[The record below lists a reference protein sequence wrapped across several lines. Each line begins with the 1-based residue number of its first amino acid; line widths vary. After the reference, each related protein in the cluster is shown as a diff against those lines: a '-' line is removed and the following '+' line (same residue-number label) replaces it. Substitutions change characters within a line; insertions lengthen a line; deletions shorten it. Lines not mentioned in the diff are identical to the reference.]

1 MTAARNNGPD
11 AGRHG
16 LAGPGNPPRDA
27 AADHEDRGWAS
38 TSGGWGASA
47 LDRGTTAGYDPS
59 GPGPFGSPGPGRND
73 RSPRSSWPDRDD
85 AVFDIADDRRDDG
98 TTMSQAPDRGAVPP
112 PPPRSHGFAPR
123 EPGPGYEPGGY
134 ETGGHEPSGFETG
147 GYASGGPPSD
157 GWPSSSGF
165 SSNGYSPGER
175 SSHGPSSSD
184 GYSTGGYSSGGYSS
198 GGFSSD
204 SWSSGGHSPGGFS
217 SDNWSSGGPS
227 SGGFSSDRYSTD
239 RYSSDSWSS
248 GGRSSGGYDGFAT
261 GGNSYDRPSGSRSTW
276 SSGLDET
283 PRTTAISAPVGPPG
297 MMDGVGLPT
306 PRDAAFTAPPNASD
320 MVSIIRT
327 SFEAVAPR
335 ADELTQLFY
344 GWLFRIAPET
354 RELFPVTM
362 ELQRTRLLRAL
373 IHVVQMVD
381 RPDELT
387 VFLRQLGR
395 DHRKFGVVGEH
406 YDKVGQA
413 LLGALG
419 EIAGPLWTSEVEQ
432 AWVGAYGIVAQAM
445 RDAADAERGPAVW
458 MARVME
464 HRRVSQDLAIVRV
477 QTSQPVPYLAGQYV
491 SVETPQ
497 RPRMWRS
504 LSPANAPGPD
514 CVMEFH
520 VHTVPGGWVSRAIV
534 SHAHVGDVWRIGPPM
549 GQMTL
554 DPRSRADLLMVA
566 GGTGLAPARALVEQ
580 LMVDGSD
587 RKVALFVG
595 GRTWDALYDID
606 TLRRMA
612 QDNPWL
618 TVVPVVEED
627 GRRYGAE
634 TGTLAEVV
642 ARYGAWADRQV
653 VVAGSPGMVRS

>member
-1 MTAARNNGPD
+1 VTAARNNGPD

-16 LAGPGNPPRDA
+16 PAGPAGPPRETA
-27 AADHEDRGWAS
+27 EAEDRRRHA
-38 TSGGWGASA
+38 TTGGWGAAA
-47 LDRGTTAGYDPS
+47 LDRGTVTGRGPSGTEFSGTGRTGRAPDGSGSYDP
-59 GPGPFGSPGPGRND
+59 
-73 RSPRSSWPDRDD
+73 DD

-98 TTMSQAPDRGAVPP
+98 TTMSQAPGRGAVPP
-112 PPPRSHGFAPR
+112 PPPRSHSSFPPPAPR
-123 EPGPGYEPGGY
+123 EPGQGYEPGGY
-134 ETGGHEPSGFETG
+134 ETAGREAGGFDDGYATG
-147 GYASGGPPSD
+147 GRPSD
-157 GWPSSSGF
+157 SYSSSWSSDSWSSGSSYSSNGF
-165 SSNGYSPGER
+165 SPDSYSSDWSSNGRSSNGYS
-175 SSHGPSSSD
+175 SN
-184 GYSTGGYSSGGYSS
+184 GYSSNGYSSNPLPSDSYSGGYSS
-198 GGFSSD
+198 GG
-204 SWSSGGHSPGGFS
+204 H
-217 SDNWSSGGPS
+217 
-227 SGGFSSDRYSTD
+227 
-239 RYSSDSWSS
+239 
-248 GGRSSGGYDGFAT
+248 SSGGYD
-261 GGNSYDRPSGSRSTW
+261 PLPGSRSGAHDGW
-276 SSGLDET
+276 SSGPDTRHE
-283 PRTTAISAPVGPPG
+283 PSRTTAMSSPVGPTGRP
-297 MMDGVGLPT
+297 DGVGLPT
-306 PRDAAFTAPPNASD
+306 PRESVAPPPQDASD
-320 MVSIIRT
+320 MVAIIRS

-395 DHRKFGVVGEH
+395 DHRKFGVVGQH
-406 YDKVGQA
+406 YDKVGEA

-419 EIAGPLWTSEVEQ
+419 EIAGPLWTREVSD
-432 AWVGAYGIVAQAM
+432 AWVGAYGVVSQAM

-464 HRRVSQDLAIVRV
+464 HRRVSHDLAIVRV

-491 SVETPQ
+491 TVETPQ

-504 LSPANAPGPD
+504 LTPANAPGPD

-534 SHAHVGDVWRIGPPM
+534 SHARVGDVWRIGPPM

-566 GGTGLAPARALVEQ
+566 GGTGLAPARSLIEQ
-580 LMVDGSD
+580 LMIDGTD

-595 GRTWDALYDID
+595 GRTWDSLYDID

-634 TGTLAEVV
+634 TGTLGEVV

-653 VVAGSPGMVRS
+653 VVAGSPPMVRSTVSAMLDAGTPFMQIHYDPYHTD

>member
-1 MTAARNNGPD
+1 M
-11 AGRHG
+11 
-16 LAGPGNPPRDA
+16 
-27 AADHEDRGWAS
+27 
-38 TSGGWGASA
+38 
-47 LDRGTTAGYDPS
+47 
-59 GPGPFGSPGPGRND
+59 
-73 RSPRSSWPDRDD
+73 
-85 AVFDIADDRRDDG
+85 
-98 TTMSQAPDRGAVPP
+98 
-112 PPPRSHGFAPR
+112 
-123 EPGPGYEPGGY
+123 
-134 ETGGHEPSGFETG
+134 
-147 GYASGGPPSD
+147 
-157 GWPSSSGF
+157 
-165 SSNGYSPGER
+165 
-175 SSHGPSSSD
+175 
-184 GYSTGGYSSGGYSS
+184 
-198 GGFSSD
+198 
-204 SWSSGGHSPGGFS
+204 
-217 SDNWSSGGPS
+217 
-227 SGGFSSDRYSTD
+227 
-239 RYSSDSWSS
+239 
-248 GGRSSGGYDGFAT
+248 
-261 GGNSYDRPSGSRSTW
+261 
-276 SSGLDET
+276 
-283 PRTTAISAPVGPPG
+283 SAPVGPTG
-297 MMDGVGLPT
+297 MADGVGLPT
-306 PRDAAFTAPPNASD
+306 PRESTPAPQQDASD
-320 MVSIIRT
+320 MVAIIRS

-395 DHRKFGVVGEH
+395 DHRKFGVIGEH

-413 LLGALG
+413 LLGAIG
-419 EIAGPLWTSEVEQ
+419 EIAGPLWTPEIQQ
-432 AWVGAYGIVAQAM
+432 AWVGAYGIVSQAM
-445 RDAADAERGPAVW
+445 REAADAERGPAVW

-464 HRRVSQDLAIVRV
+464 HRRVAPDLAVIRV
-477 QTSQPVPYLAGQYV
+477 QTSQPVLYLAGQYV

-504 LSPANAPGPD
+504 LTPANAPGPD

-534 SHAHVGDVWRIGPPM
+534 SHARVGDVWRIGPPM

-566 GGTGLAPARALVEQ
+566 GGTGLAPARSLIEQ

-595 GRTWDALYDID
+595 GRTWDSLYDID

-618 TVVPVVEED
+618 TVVPVIEED
-627 GRRYGAE
+627 GRRHGAE
-634 TGTLAEVV
+634 TGTLGEVV

-653 VVAGSPGMVRS
+653 VVAGSPPMVRSTVSAMLDAGTPFMQIHYDPYHTD

>member
-16 LAGPGNPPRDA
+16 PVGPAGPPREGRPGDAPGN
-27 AADHEDRGWAS
+27 
-38 TSGGWGASA
+38 WGAAA
-47 LDRGTTAGYDPS
+47 LDRSALPGHGSFGAGPFDSTTGSGHTPQSAGAYDP
-59 GPGPFGSPGPGRND
+59 
-73 RSPRSSWPDRDD
+73 DD

-98 TTMSQAPDRGAVPP
+98 TTMSHPQGRGPVPP
-112 PPPRSHGFAPR
+112 PPPRNTFPPAALPSARP
-123 EPGPGYEPGGY
+123 EPGWSGGYGSGSYEPGGY
-134 ETGGHEPSGFETG
+134 ESGGYETGGYETG
-147 GYASGGPPSD
+147 GYATGGQAAAS
-157 GWPSSSGF
+157 W
-165 SSNGYSPGER
+165 
-175 SSHGPSSSD
+175 SSD
-184 GYSTGGYSSGGYSS
+184 SYSSGGRASDGWS
-198 GGFSSD
+198 GG
-204 SWSSGGHSPGGFS
+204 
-217 SDNWSSGGPS
+217 
-227 SGGFSSDRYSTD
+227 STGTG
-239 RYSSDSWSS
+239 YET
-248 GGRSSGGYDGFAT
+248 GYPSGGYGGYGSDTGYPSDGLS
-261 GGNSYDRPSGSRSTW
+261 GRYDEP
-276 SSGLDET
+276 
-283 PRTTAISAPVGPPG
+283 PRTTALSAPGPNHAVPE
-297 MMDGVGLPT
+297 GVGLPQ
-306 PRDAAFTAPPNASD
+306 PREAAPASNDASD
-320 MVSIIRT
+320 MVAIIRA

-381 RPDELT
+381 RPDELS

-395 DHRKFGVVGEH
+395 DHRKFGVIGEH
-406 YDKVGQA
+406 YDRVGEA

-419 EIAGPLWTSEVEQ
+419 EIAGPLWTTEVKT
-432 AWVGAYGIVAQAM
+432 AWVGAYGVVAQAM

-464 HRRVSQDLAIVRV
+464 HRRVAPDLAIVRV
-477 QTSQPVPYLAGQYV
+477 QTSQPVPYQAGQYV
-491 SVETPQ
+491 TVETPQ

-504 LSPANAPGPD
+504 LTPANAPGPD

-534 SHAHVGDVWRIGPPM
+534 SHARVGDVWRIGPPM

-566 GGTGLAPARALVEQ
+566 GGTGLAPARALIEQ
-580 LMVDGSD
+580 LMIDGSD

-595 GRTWDALYDID
+595 GRTWSSLYDID

-634 TGTLAEVV
+634 TGTLGEVV

-653 VVAGSPGMVRS
+653 VVAGSPPMVRSTVSAMLDAGTPFMQIHYDPYHTD

>member
-1 MTAARNNGPD
+1 M
-11 AGRHG
+11 
-16 LAGPGNPPRDA
+16 
-27 AADHEDRGWAS
+27 
-38 TSGGWGASA
+38 
-47 LDRGTTAGYDPS
+47 
-59 GPGPFGSPGPGRND
+59 
-73 RSPRSSWPDRDD
+73 
-85 AVFDIADDRRDDG
+85 FDIADDRRDDG
-98 TTMSQAPDRGAVPP
+98 TSMSHPLGRGAVPP
-112 PPPRSHGFAPR
+112 PPPSSRTTAFPPAGVPASRQDPGLLGGGHRSG
-123 EPGPGYEPGGY
+123 GYEPGGY
-134 ETGGHEPSGFETG
+134 ETGGYEPGGYETG
-147 GYASGGPPSD
+147 GYETGGP
-157 GWPSSSGF
+157 GAG
-165 SSNGYSPGER
+165 GYSP
-175 SSHGPSSSD
+175 
-184 GYSTGGYSSGGYSS
+184 GGYSSGGLPS
-198 GGFSSD
+198 GG
-204 SWSSGGHSPGGFS
+204 
-217 SDNWSSGGPS
+217 
-227 SGGFSSDRYSTD
+227 Y
-239 RYSSDSWSS
+239 
-248 GGRSSGGYDGFAT
+248 SGGYDTASHAT
-261 GGNSYDRPSGSRSTW
+261 GGYAGTDYAGGGYQGT
-276 SSGLDET
+276 GF
-283 PRTTAISAPVGPPG
+283 AGGHSAPEPYEPARTSSMSSPLGSHHVP
-297 MMDGVGLPT
+297 DAGLPA
-306 PRDAAFTAPPNASD
+306 PRDAGSSNDAAD
-320 MVSIIRT
+320 MVAIIRT
-327 SFEAVAPR
+327 SFEAVSSR
-335 ADELTQLFY
+335 TDELTQLFY

-395 DHRKFGVVGEH
+395 DHRKFGVIGEH
-406 YDKVGQA
+406 YDRVGQA

-419 EIAGPLWTSEVEQ
+419 EIAGPRLWTPEVEQ
-432 AWVGAYGIVAQAM
+432 AWVGAYGVVSQAM

-464 HRRVSQDLAIVRV
+464 HRRVAPDLAIVRV

-504 LSPANAPGPD
+504 LTPANAPGPD

-534 SHAHVGDVWRIGPPM
+534 SHARVGDVWRIGPPM

-566 GGTGLAPARALVEQ
+566 GGTGLAPARSLIEQ

-595 GRTWDALYDID
+595 GRTWSSLYDID

-653 VVAGSPGMVRS
+653 VVAGSPPMVRSTVSAMLDAGTPFLQIHYDPYHTD

>member
-1 MTAARNNGPD
+1 
-11 AGRHG
+11 
-16 LAGPGNPPRDA
+16 
-27 AADHEDRGWAS
+27 
-38 TSGGWGASA
+38 
-47 LDRGTTAGYDPS
+47 
-59 GPGPFGSPGPGRND
+59 
-73 RSPRSSWPDRDD
+73 
-85 AVFDIADDRRDDG
+85 VFDIADDRRDDG
-98 TTMSQAPDRGAVPP
+98 TTMSQAPGRGAVPP
-112 PPPRSHGFAPR
+112 PPPRSPAYPPPSPR
-123 EPGPGYEPGGY
+123 EPGQGYEPGGY
-134 ETGGHEPSGFETG
+134 ETGGYETG
-147 GYASGGPPSD
+147 GYDTGGYSSGGQQGGGYGRS
-157 GWPSSSGF
+157 GSGF
-165 SSNGYSPGER
+165 
-175 SSHGPSSSD
+175 D
-184 GYSTGGYSSGGYSS
+184 GYSTGGYDDPARGGSGYNDPGHNGSGYNGSSYSGSSYSDPGFGGSGYNGSSYSDPGFGGSSYNGAGYSGSSYSDPGFGGS
-198 GGFSSD
+198 G
-204 SWSSGGHSPGGFS
+204 PGGS
-217 SDNWSSGGPS
+217 SDNGSGYGGSAWGDPGYNSAAYDPAFGSSGRGDPGYGGSGFGGTDTTGRNGLSGP
-227 SGGFSSDRYSTD
+227 
-239 RYSSDSWSS
+239 
-248 GGRSSGGYDGFAT
+248 GYGAPPAT
-261 GGNSYDRPSGSRSTW
+261 GNHGGWSGQ
-276 SSGLDET
+276 DE
-283 PRTTAISAPVGPPG
+283 PARTTAMSVPVGPTG
-297 MMDGVGLPT
+297 MAEGVGLPT
-306 PRDAAFTAPPNASD
+306 PRESASPPQQDASD
-320 MVSIIRT
+320 MVAIIRS
-327 SFEAVAPR
+327 SFEAIASR
-335 ADELTQLFY
+335 TDEMTQLFY

-381 RPDELT
+381 RPDELS

-395 DHRKFGVVGEH
+395 DHRKFGVIGEH
-406 YDKVGQA
+406 YDRVGEA
-413 LLGALG
+413 LIGAIK
-419 EIAGPLWTSEVEQ
+419 EISGRGWTPEIER
-432 AWVGAYGIVAQAM
+432 AWVGAYAIVSQAM
-445 RDAADAERGPAVW
+445 REAADAERGPAVW

-464 HRRVSQDLAIVRV
+464 HRRVAPDLAVIRV

-504 LSPANAPGPD
+504 LTPANAPGPD

-534 SHAHVGDVWRIGPPM
+534 SHARVGDVWRIGPPM

-566 GGTGLAPARALVEQ
+566 GGTGLAPARSLIEQ

-618 TVVPVVEED
+618 TVVPVIEED

-634 TGTLAEVV
+634 TGTLGEVV

-653 VVAGSPGMVRS
+653 VVAGSPPMVRSTVSAMLDAGTPFMQIHYDPYHTD

>member
-16 LAGPGNPPRDA
+16 SAGPVGPPHDA
-27 AADHEDRGWAS
+27 WATGDR
-38 TSGGWGASA
+38 SGRGAGA
-47 LDRGTTAGYDPS
+47 LDREPEGDLYGSSRPGPLDPP
-59 GPGPFGSPGPGRND
+59 GPATPGRAPFGSGSYDP
-73 RSPRSSWPDRDD
+73 DD

-98 TTMSQAPDRGAVPP
+98 TSMSHPLGRGAVPP
-112 PPPRSHGFAPR
+112 PPPSSRTTAFPPAGVPSSRQDSGYQPGGHRSGGY
-123 EPGPGYEPGGY
+123 EPGGYETGGYEPGGY
-134 ETGGHEPSGFETG
+134 ETGGHGAYDSASHTAGGGFPG
-147 GYASGGPPSD
+147 GQTTAYPDTAH
-157 GWPSSSGF
+157 
-165 SSNGYSPGER
+165 R
-175 SSHGPSSSD
+175 
-184 GYSTGGYSSGGYSS
+184 SGGYQ
-198 GGFSSD
+198 GTGYA
-204 SWSSGGHSPGGFS
+204 GGHSAPE
-217 SDNWSSGGPS
+217 P
-227 SGGFSSDRYSTD
+227 YEP
-239 RYSSDSWSS
+239 
-248 GGRSSGGYDGFAT
+248 A
-261 GGNSYDRPSGSRSTW
+261 
-276 SSGLDET
+276 
-283 PRTTAISAPVGPPG
+283 RTTSMSSPLGSPHGPD
-297 MMDGVGLPT
+297 DGGLPA
-306 PRDAAFTAPPNASD
+306 PRDADADADASNDAAD
-320 MVSIIRT
+320 MVAIIRT

-395 DHRKFGVVGEH
+395 DHRKFGVIGEH
-406 YDKVGQA
+406 YDRVGQS
-413 LLGALG
+413 LLGALA
-419 EIAGPLWTSEVEQ
+419 EIAGPLWTPEVER
-432 AWVGAYGIVAQAM
+432 AWVGAYGIVSQAM

-464 HRRVSQDLAIVRV
+464 HRRVAPDLAIVRV

-504 LSPANAPGPD
+504 LTPANAPGPD

-534 SHAHVGDVWRIGPPM
+534 SHARVGDVWRIGPPM

-554 DPRSRADLLMVA
+554 DPRSRADLLMVV
-566 GGTGLAPARALVEQ
+566 GGTGLAPARALIEQ

-595 GRTWDALYDID
+595 GRTWSSLYDID

-653 VVAGSPGMVRS
+653 VVAGSPPMVRSTVSAMLDAGTPFLQIHYDPYHTD

>member
-16 LAGPGNPPRDA
+16 SAGPAGPHHDA
-27 AADHEDRGWAS
+27 RATGDR
-38 TSGGWGASA
+38 TGWGSGA
-47 LDRGTTAGYDPS
+47 LDRGAVGDPYGSSGAGPLDPQYSTTPGRGPLGSGSYDP
-59 GPGPFGSPGPGRND
+59 
-73 RSPRSSWPDRDD
+73 DD

-98 TTMSQAPDRGAVPP
+98 TTMSHPLGRGAVPP
-112 PPPRSHGFAPR
+112 PPPSSRTTAFPPAGVPSSRQDSGYQPGGHRSGGYESGGYETGGYETGGY
-123 EPGPGYEPGGY
+123 EPGGYDTGGYEPGGY
-134 ETGGHEPSGFETG
+134 ETGGGYQPG
-147 GYASGGPPSD
+147 GYGHAAPEAPPAYE
-157 GWPSSSGF
+157 P
-165 SSNGYSPGER
+165 
-175 SSHGPSSSD
+175 
-184 GYSTGGYSSGGYSS
+184 
-198 GGFSSD
+198 
-204 SWSSGGHSPGGFS
+204 
-217 SDNWSSGGPS
+217 
-227 SGGFSSDRYSTD
+227 
-239 RYSSDSWSS
+239 
-248 GGRSSGGYDGFAT
+248 A
-261 GGNSYDRPSGSRSTW
+261 
-276 SSGLDET
+276 
-283 PRTTAISAPVGPPG
+283 RTTALSSPFGSHHAQDPA
-297 MMDGVGLPT
+297 GLPA
-306 PRDAAFTAPPNASD
+306 PREAGSSNDAAD
-320 MVSIIRT
+320 MVAIIRT

-395 DHRKFGVVGEH
+395 DHRKFGVIGEH
-406 YDKVGQA
+406 YDRVGQA
-413 LLGALG
+413 LLGAIG
-419 EIAGPLWTSEVEQ
+419 EIAGPLWTREVED
-432 AWVGAYGIVAQAM
+432 AWVGAYGIVSQAM
-445 RDAADAERGPAVW
+445 REAADAERGPAVW

-464 HRRVSQDLAIVRV
+464 HRRVAPDLAIVRV

-504 LSPANAPGPD
+504 LTPANAPGPD

-534 SHAHVGDVWRIGPPM
+534 SHARVGDVWRIGPPM

-566 GGTGLAPARALVEQ
+566 GGTGLAPARSLIEQ

-595 GRTWDALYDID
+595 GRTWSSLYDID

-634 TGTLAEVV
+634 TGTLGEVV

-653 VVAGSPGMVRS
+653 VVAGSPPMVRSTVSAMLDAGTPFLQIHYDPYHTD

>member
-1 MTAARNNGPD
+1 M
-11 AGRHG
+11 
-16 LAGPGNPPRDA
+16 
-27 AADHEDRGWAS
+27 
-38 TSGGWGASA
+38 
-47 LDRGTTAGYDPS
+47 
-59 GPGPFGSPGPGRND
+59 
-73 RSPRSSWPDRDD
+73 
-85 AVFDIADDRRDDG
+85 FDIADDRRDDG
-98 TTMSQAPDRGAVPP
+98 TTMSQAPGRGAVPP
-112 PPPRSHGFAPR
+112 PPPRSHGYPPPAPR
-123 EPGPGYEPGGY
+123 EPGQGYEPGGY
-134 ETGGHEPSGFETG
+134 ETGGYEPGGYDTG
-147 GYASGGPPSD
+147 GYSSGRRSSD
-157 GWPSSSGF
+157 GWPADAYSSNGHSSDGYSSGGYPSDSWSSGGYPSDGYSSDRYPSGGSSSSGF
-165 SSNGYSPGER
+165 SSNGYAPGER
-175 SSHGPSSSD
+175 ASSGLSSD
-184 GYSTGGYSSGGYSS
+184 G
-198 GGFSSD
+198 
-204 SWSSGGHSPGGFS
+204 WSSGGHSDGWSSPGRSDGPRDAFATGRNPYDAPSGTPGG
-217 SDNWSSGGPS
+217 WSSG
-227 SGGFSSDRYSTD
+227 F
-239 RYSSDSWSS
+239 DS
-248 GGRSSGGYDGFAT
+248 RDDA
-261 GGNSYDRPSGSRSTW
+261 
-276 SSGLDET
+276 
-283 PRTTAISAPVGPPG
+283 PRTTAISAPSGPTGLP
-297 MMDGVGLPT
+297 DGVGLPT
-306 PRDAAFTAPPNASD
+306 PRESGISPPPNATD
-320 MVSIIRT
+320 MVSLIRS
-327 SFEAVAPR
+327 SFELVAPR
-335 ADELTQLFY
+335 ADDLTQLFY

-373 IHVVQMVD
+373 VHVVQMVD

-387 VFLRQLGR
+387 TFLRQLGR

-406 YDKVGQA
+406 YDKVGEA
-413 LLGALG
+413 LVGAIK
-419 EIAGPLWTSEVEQ
+419 EFAGPAWTREIEQ
-432 AWVGAYGIVAQAM
+432 AWIGAYGIVSQAM

-464 HRRVSQDLAIVRV
+464 HRRVSQDLAVVRV

-514 CVMEFH
+514 CVLEFH

-595 GRTWDALYDID
+595 GRTWDSLYDID

-634 TGTLAEVV
+634 TGTLGEVV

-653 VVAGSPGMVRS
+653 VVSGSPGMVRSTVSAMLDAGTPFMQIHYDPYHTD

>member
-16 LAGPGNPPRDA
+16 PVGPAGPPREGPVPGDRTGN
-27 AADHEDRGWAS
+27 
-38 TSGGWGASA
+38 WGASA
-47 LDRGTTAGYDPS
+47 LDRSVVSGQGSFGAGPFDSPRGSGRTSQLGGAYDP
-59 GPGPFGSPGPGRND
+59 
-73 RSPRSSWPDRDD
+73 DD

-98 TTMSQAPDRGAVPP
+98 TTMSHPQGRGPVPP
-112 PPPRSHGFAPR
+112 PPPRSGFPASLPSAR
-123 EPGPGYEPGGY
+123 PEPGGYPGDTGGYTTGGHGGYESGGYETAGYATGGHGPDSYSSGGYGSGSWSGGAYETGGY
-134 ETGGHEPSGFETG
+134 ETGGYG
-147 GYASGGPPSD
+147 GYGSDTGYPSD
-157 GWPSSSGF
+157 GW
-165 SSNGYSPGER
+165 
-175 SSHGPSSSD
+175 
-184 GYSTGGYSSGGYSS
+184 
-198 GGFSSD
+198 
-204 SWSSGGHSPGGFS
+204 
-217 SDNWSSGGPS
+217 
-227 SGGFSSDRYSTD
+227 
-239 RYSSDSWSS
+239 S
-248 GGRSSGGYDGFAT
+248 GGRH
-261 GGNSYDRPSGSRSTW
+261 
-276 SSGLDET
+276 DEP
-283 PRTTAISAPVGPPG
+283 PRTTAISSPG
-297 MMDGVGLPT
+297 FDHVVPEGVGLPQ
-306 PRDAAFTAPPNASD
+306 PREAAAPSNDAAD
-320 MVSIIRT
+320 MVAIIRS

-381 RPDELT
+381 RPDELSI
-387 VFLRQLGR
+387 FLRQLGR
-395 DHRKFGVVGEH
+395 DHRKFGVIGEH
-406 YDKVGQA
+406 YDRVGEA

-419 EIAGPLWTSEVEQ
+419 EIAGPLWTREVKD
-432 AWVGAYGIVAQAM
+432 AWVGAYGVVAQAM

-464 HRRVSQDLAIVRV
+464 HRRIAPDLAIVRV
-477 QTSQPVPYLAGQYV
+477 QTSQPVPYQAGQYV
-491 SVETPQ
+491 TVETPQ

-504 LSPANAPGPD
+504 LTPANAPGPD

-534 SHAHVGDVWRIGPPM
+534 SHARVGDVWRIGPPM

-566 GGTGLAPARALVEQ
+566 GGTGLAPARALIEQ
-580 LMVDGSD
+580 LMIDGSD

-595 GRTWDALYDID
+595 GRTWSSLYDID

-634 TGTLAEVV
+634 TGTLGEVV

-653 VVAGSPGMVRS
+653 VVAGSPPMVRSTVSAMLDAGTPFMQIHYDPYHTD

>member
-1 MTAARNNGPD
+1 
-11 AGRHG
+11 
-16 LAGPGNPPRDA
+16 
-27 AADHEDRGWAS
+27 
-38 TSGGWGASA
+38 
-47 LDRGTTAGYDPS
+47 
-59 GPGPFGSPGPGRND
+59 
-73 RSPRSSWPDRDD
+73 
-85 AVFDIADDRRDDG
+85 
-98 TTMSQAPDRGAVPP
+98 
-112 PPPRSHGFAPR
+112 
-123 EPGPGYEPGGY
+123 
-134 ETGGHEPSGFETG
+134 
-147 GYASGGPPSD
+147 
-157 GWPSSSGF
+157 
-165 SSNGYSPGER
+165 
-175 SSHGPSSSD
+175 
-184 GYSTGGYSSGGYSS
+184 
-198 GGFSSD
+198 
-204 SWSSGGHSPGGFS
+204 
-217 SDNWSSGGPS
+217 
-227 SGGFSSDRYSTD
+227 
-239 RYSSDSWSS
+239 
-248 GGRSSGGYDGFAT
+248 
-261 GGNSYDRPSGSRSTW
+261 
-276 SSGLDET
+276 
-283 PRTTAISAPVGPPG
+283 
-297 MMDGVGLPT
+297 
-306 PRDAAFTAPPNASD
+306 
-320 MVSIIRT
+320 MVAIIRA

-381 RPDELT
+381 RPDELS

-395 DHRKFGVVGEH
+395 DHRKFGVIGEH
-406 YDKVGQA
+406 YDRVGEA

-419 EIAGPLWTSEVEQ
+419 EIAGPLWTTEVKT
-432 AWVGAYGIVAQAM
+432 AWVGAYGVVAQAM

-464 HRRVSQDLAIVRV
+464 HRRVAPDLAIVRV
-477 QTSQPVPYLAGQYV
+477 QTSQPVPYQAGQYV
-491 SVETPQ
+491 TVETPQ

-504 LSPANAPGPD
+504 LTPANAPGPD

-534 SHAHVGDVWRIGPPM
+534 SHARVGDVWRIGPPM

-566 GGTGLAPARALVEQ
+566 GGTGLAPARALIEQ
-580 LMVDGSD
+580 LMIDGSD

-595 GRTWDALYDID
+595 GRTWSSLYDID

-634 TGTLAEVV
+634 TGTLGEVV

-653 VVAGSPGMVRS
+653 VVAGSPPMVRSTVSAMLDAGTPFMQIHYDPYHTD